1 MSAAEAGPGMSH
13 DAPPSAQGR
22 LETFLSTFEGKV
34 AAVSALAIAAHV
46 VLRLLVP
53 DGAESAWA
61 LAPLEVVVVAGGAP
75 LAWQVMSALAR
86 REAGADLLAVISI
99 VASVWLGEWLVAAI
113 LVLMMSGGSALESA
127 ASSRASATL
136 AALARRNPVVGHRL
150 LGPDL
155 SSGTADVPAAEIA
168 VDDLVAVFPHE
179 LCPVDGEVVQ
189 GHGTMDESYLT
200 GEPYVVPKSVG
211 STVMSGAVNGESAL
225 VIRASAIA
233 ADSRFARIVGVLRE
247 AEEQRPPF
255 RRLADRLGAWYTVLA
270 LTLAAAGWVVS
281 GDPRRFLAVV
291 VIATPCP
298 LLIGVPVAIIGA
310 ISLAARRGIIVR
322 NPVALEEVSR
332 VRTVVFDKT
341 GTLTYGRPSLTEVLA
356 APVPVGPGRQGGQHD
371 VEARADSLL
380 AAAAAVEAYS
390 RHPLSTAVVAAAQ
403 HRGLALP
410 VVDEVSERAGRG
422 LSARVGGHSLLITNR
437 VHAGEIDPSAVA
449 LLPPAGTGMECV
461 VLQDGRYAA
470 TFRFRDEPRDEAE
483 EFVAHL
489 RGRHDYERFIIMSG
503 DRASEVDYLAA
514 RVAITEVHAG
524 VSPEEKLALVRERT
538 AQGPTLFL
546 GDGVN
551 DAPAMTAATVGVAF
565 GTASDVATEAAD
577 VVVLDSSMER
587 LDDLIHIGRRMRTIA
602 LQSALGGIGLS
613 LVGMVLAV
621 LGQLTPL
628 AGAVAQEL
636 IDLVAVLN
644 AVRVVAV
651 RGAPADFQYVP
662 ADTSAIT
669 DQPELI
675 PASRPAAP

>member
-1 MSAAEAGPGMSH
+1 MSH
-13 DAPPSAQGR
+13 DALPSAQGR
-22 LETFLSTFEGKV
+22 LATFLSTFEGKV
-34 AAVSALAIAAHV
+34 AAVSALAIAAHL
-46 VLRLLVP
+46 VLRPLVP
-53 DGAESAWA
+53 YGAESAWA
-61 LAPLEVVVVAGGAP
+61 LAPLEVVVIAGGVP

-155 SSGTADVPAAEIA
+155 SSGTADVPAAELA
-168 VDDLVAVFPHE
+168 VEDLVAVFPHE

-211 STVMSGAVNGESAL
+211 STVMSGAVNGESVL

-270 LTLAAAGWVVS
+270 LTMAALGWVVS

-310 ISLAARRGIIVR
+310 IALAARRGIIVR
-322 NPVALEEVSR
+322 NPVALEQVGR
-332 VRTVVFDKT
+332 VRTVIFDKT

-356 APVPVGPGRQGGQHD
+356 APVPVGPGRPGGQGGEHD
-371 VEARADSLL
+371 VEVRAESLL

-437 VHAGEIDPSAVA
+437 IHAGQIDPSAVA

-461 VLQDGRYAA
+461 VLQDGQYAA

-538 AQGPTLFL
+538 AQGHTLFL

-651 RGAPADFQYVP
+651 RGAPADFQYLP
-662 ADTSAIT
+662 ADTSAVT
-669 DQPELI
+669 GQPELT
-675 PASRPAAP
+675 PASRPAGP